1 MDRAHLPEDSQ
12 PRPRSCRWLT
22 QAKLAGTSG
31 FFVQLDELYKT
42 VSMASSYVY
51 YKWRKLA
58 RSDQPKSNWKHF
70 NRKCKMAQ
78 IHFKIFLIFS
88 LITFSQCR
96 INSEPRERE
105 GPSSIGGIQNAT
117 SDHPSAAG
125 DHNAS
130 SCDGFGW
137 TLNKGK
143 CYKVIEGLMDW
154 NHMIAA
160 CKSEGAILV
169 CIQSEDENRFV
180 GKMIAKPIER
190 SLDNYRLETTLFNTF
205 WIGLNRVKNGEKY
218 DSTWVNGKKAMFGNL
233 PEITT
238 ELTTANGKNKYP
250 WGEGEPSGTNKFTD
264 PTGVKEECVHMFS
277 ADGSWNDAECRVQMS
292 GGVCQKVPKY

>member
-1 MDRAHLPEDSQ
+1 
-12 PRPRSCRWLT
+12 
-22 QAKLAGTSG
+22 
-31 FFVQLDELYKT
+31 
-42 VSMASSYVY
+42 
-51 YKWRKLA
+51 
-58 RSDQPKSNWKHF
+58 
-70 NRKCKMAQ
+70 MAQ

-96 INSEPRERE
+96 INSEPSEKE

-117 SDHPSAAG
+117 SDHRSAAAAAS
-125 DHNAS
+125 DYHAS

-169 CIQSEDENRFV
+169 CIQSEDENHFV

-190 SLDNYRLETTLFNTF
+190 SLGNYRLETTLFNTF

-238 ELTTANGKNKYP
+238 ELSTANGKNKYP

-292 GGVCQKVPKY
+292 GGVCQKMPKY